1 MCLASSVDYAVLF
14 VAIDLISNPVILND
28 THYVVGIFINI
39 SLIISALNDD
49 DPVVRVLNNALI
61 NNISVTSSPSI
72 LSDATFVH
80 DINETSDR
88 YNMTI
93 IINLH
98 NDSGAD
104 EVEVTVMSEN
114 GKNMT
119 GNLCIF

>member
-39 SLIISALNDD
+39 SLIISALNDG
-49 DPVVRVLNNALI
+49 DPVVRVPNNALI

-80 DINETSDR
+80 DMNKTSDR

-98 NDSGAD
+98 NDSGAV

-114 GKNMT
+114 GMNMT